1 MKNTEYNAVMDEID
15 RKIIELLAEDARR
28 ALADIGAVVGLSP
41 SSVNERIRRLVASG
55 AIRRFTVDADPVALG
70 LPVLAYV
77 FVGLNYEA
85 GEAAFKAFVSAAP
98 EVVEC
103 HHMTG
108 GWSYLI
114 KLRVDSLHGIESFL
128 EQLKEQRFLA
138 RSETMISLSTVCERG
153 FVPY

>member
-1 MKNTEYNAVMDEID
+1 MEEYNAVMDEID

-55 AIRRFTVDADPVALG
+55 AIRRFTVDADPAALG

-85 GEAAFKAFVSAAP
+85 GEAAFKAFVSAVP

-153 FVPY
+153 FVPF